1 MKKLLL
7 ILLCLPMIGFG
18 QDIRHFTIKD
28 LIINQVLENT
38 INYIENKN
46 KVTYTFK
53 VDLPPMNNSI
63 NWNDLRLVI
72 KKSNWYN
79 HKWQIIELK
88 DTIE

>member
-7 ILLCLPMIGFG
+7 ILLCLPMISFG
-18 QDIRHFTIKD
+18 QDIRNFTIKD

-46 KVTYTFK
+46 KVTFK
-53 VDLPPMNNSI
+53 VDVPPMNNSI

>member
-1 MKKLLL
+1 
-7 ILLCLPMIGFG
+7 MIGFG

-63 NWNDLRLVI
+63 NWNDLSLVI